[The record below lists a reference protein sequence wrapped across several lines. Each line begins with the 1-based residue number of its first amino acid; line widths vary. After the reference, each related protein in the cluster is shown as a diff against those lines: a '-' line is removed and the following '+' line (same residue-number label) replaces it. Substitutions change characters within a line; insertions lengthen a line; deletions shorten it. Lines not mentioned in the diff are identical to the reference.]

1 MTEPET
7 PEEPEHR
14 ETSCYTYEVS
24 MIIQIFAKDEVEAKE
39 RLDRDGGYI
48 SKREVKLKDAVH
60 VYSGE
65 VAEVK

>member
-1 MTEPET
+1 MTESEKAV
-7 PEEPEHR
+7 ELEHK

-48 SKREVKLKDAVH
+48 SKRDVKLKDAVH

-65 VAEVK
+65 ITEAE